1 MNQLE
6 LVWEL
11 ERHNTIIE
19 ESKKNLNELENSIK
33 LKNMTTKINELEV
46 NASQIMERKIYN
58 NKQISKLERMLKEYD
73 YTKNKLESNLY
84 NGSITDLKQ
93 LEHLTREKDAVLS
106 KIDEIEFDILEKMDE
121 NEALQ
126 KENNSLKD
134 ELYKLNLEILDISNI
149 IHKEIKQL
157 QIRIQNAE
165 HERSNILP
173 NIDGEILNKYEK
185 IRTKRG
191 KGIVHINDRICVGCN
206 MRIPTYLLKDLKKGD
221 EIIYCE
227 SCGRILYYM
236 KQDDS
241 SIS

>member
-46 NASQIMERKIYN
+46 NASQIMERKTYN

-93 LEHLTREKDAVLS
+93 FNT
-106 KIDEIEFDILEKMDE
+106 
-121 NEALQ
+121 
-126 KENNSLKD
+126 
-134 ELYKLNLEILDISNI
+134 
-149 IHKEIKQL
+149 
-157 QIRIQNAE
+157 
-165 HERSNILP
+165 
-173 NIDGEILNKYEK
+173 
-185 IRTKRG
+185 
-191 KGIVHINDRICVGCN
+191 
-206 MRIPTYLLKDLKKGD
+206 
-221 EIIYCE
+221 
-227 SCGRILYYM
+227 
-236 KQDDS
+236 
-241 SIS
+241 